1 MSIITDFPR
10 IYPRTTNPTQTEAKT
25 PEETVYNTL
34 YSALWDSGI
43 LQELFTL
50 GVARDKAGLD
60 TFHIWKSI
68 YSLHEMVSHIKKLH
82 IELTAVAFDCAEV
95 KTTQGKLD
103 AFKLLSQSYNT
114 LCLKESFSCSIGM
127 ANLITLIDYYLEPTK
142 NTSMKVGYLEESSTE
157 VNPVRYLR
165 ENGECVFYELE

>member
-95 KTTQGKLD
+95 KTTQGKID

-127 ANLITLIDYYLEPTK
+127 TNLITLIDYYLEPTK
-142 NTSMKVGYLEESSTE
+142 SLLSIVGYLEENSSE
-157 VNPVRYLR
+157 IAPILYSL
-165 ENGECVFYELE
+165 ESGECGVYEIE